1 MTIALPREPWPA
13 RHWAAM
19 PANLRGAAWML
30 LSCLGFSVM
39 ASFVKLAGR
48 EVSAF
53 EITFFR
59 CLFGLLALAPFV
71 AWQGLGALR
80 TRHLGMHAWRGILGS
95 MGMGCA
101 YFGLSHMPMASYN
114 ALSFSKPLFAV
125 LLAVVILH
133 ETVRWRRWAATGIGF
148 VGVLIMMRPGT
159 AAFDPN
165 GLFALGD
172 ALTVAILI
180 TVLKRLP
187 AYETPIAMLFYF
199 GIIAS
204 PFALVPALFYW
215 SWPDAATWALLAAI
229 GCSGAL
235 SQYWWIKAFRTGEAS
250 AIAPFD
256 YSRLLFTGIIGL
268 AFFSEVPDSWTV
280 AGAALIVASTIYIA
294 RREAR
299 LNPAP
304 SAVPAESAADI

>member
-1 MTIALPREPWPA
+1 MTMTLPRERWSKLAP
-13 RHWAAM
+13 
-19 PANLRGAAWML
+19 NLQGAGWML

-59 CLFGLLALAPFV
+59 CFFGLLALAPAI
-71 AWQGLGALR
+71 AWYGIGALR
-80 TRHLGMHAWRGILGS
+80 TRHLGMHAWRGILGAVA
-95 MGMGCA
+95 MGCA
-101 YFGLSHMPMASYN
+101 YFGLSRMPMASYN
-114 ALSFSKPLFAV
+114 ALSFSKPLFAI
-125 LLAVVILH
+125 LLAVIVLH

-148 VGVLIMMRPGT
+148 VGVLIMMRPGS

-172 ALTVAILI
+172 ALSIAILI

-187 AYETPIAMLFYF
+187 AYERPLAMLFYF
-199 GIIAS
+199 GVVAS
-204 PFALVPALFYW
+204 PLALLPALIDW
-215 SWPDAATWALLAAI
+215 RWPDPGTWALLAAI
-229 GCSGAL
+229 GITGAL
-235 SQYWWIKAFRTGEAS
+235 SQYWWIMAFRAGEAS
-250 AIAPFD
+250 AVAPFD

-268 AFFSEVPDSWTV
+268 IFFSEVPDAWTV
-280 AGAALIVASTIYIA
+280 AGAVLIVVSTIYIA

-299 LNPAP
+299 VTPPA
-304 SAVPAESAADI
+304 AAAPAIDS